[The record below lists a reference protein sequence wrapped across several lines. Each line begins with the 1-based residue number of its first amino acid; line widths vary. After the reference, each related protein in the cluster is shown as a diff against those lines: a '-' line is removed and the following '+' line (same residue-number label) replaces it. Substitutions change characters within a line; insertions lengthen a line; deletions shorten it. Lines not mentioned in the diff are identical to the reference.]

1 MKDQTYGLLIALI
14 CVALAIAGIYYLTA
28 DTPIWNDWKSTT
40 TSEKDI
46 TDQISPED
54 ATPSPERP
62 STETP
67 SSSSGKVTDERIP
80 PDENASAAETPA
92 GGTLQ
97 PDQVITK
104 QAPGETIDM
113 RPPEQDAA
121 PDSGMRPA
129 PGKELLDRIPATEGW
144 L

>member
-1 MKDQTYGLLIALI
+1 MKDQTYAVLAALF
-14 CVALAIAGIYYLTA
+14 CLALAVAGIYYLTA
-28 DTPIWNDWKSTT
+28 DTPIWNDWKSGE
-40 TSEKDI
+40 SEKEV
-46 TDQISPED
+46 TDQIPPED
-54 ATPSPERP
+54 ATPSSERP

-80 PDENASAAETPA
+80 PDENALAAETSA
-92 GGTLQ
+92 GSAPQ
-97 PDQVITK
+97 PDHVITK

-121 PDSGMRPA
+121 PDSGTPPA
-129 PGKELLDRIPATEGW
+129 TGKELLDRIPATEGW